1 MSLPPD
7 QAEDPGTPGAAD
19 PSGAAGPSGAPD
31 LPGTT
36 RRAVVITV
44 SDGVAAGTREDV
56 SGEVLANRLHT
67 LGYAVE
73 RKTVPDEP
81 DAIARL
87 VAAAADGGA
96 DLVVTTGGTGL
107 GPRDRTPEA
116 VGDLLEVVVP
126 GFGEAMR
133 AVGRSHTPLASLSRS
148 LGGLRGRSL
157 ILCLPGS
164 PRGAAESLDAVSDIL
179 DHAQRMAAGRTSH
192 D

>member
-1 MSLPPD
+1 VSGSAL
-7 QAEDPGTPGAAD
+7 APGD
-19 PSGAAGPSGAPD
+19 PSPP
-31 LPGTT
+31 

-56 SGEVLANRLHT
+56 SGEVLAARLDA

-73 RKTVPDEP
+73 RHSVPDEP
-81 DAIARL
+81 DDIARIV
-87 VAAAADGGA
+87 VAATDGGP

-116 VGDLLEVVVP
+116 VSGVLEVVVP
-126 GFGEAMR
+126 GFGEVMR
-133 AVGRSHTPLASLSRS
+133 AVGRTHTPLASLSRS

-157 ILCLPGS
+157 VLCLPGS
-164 PRGAAESLDAVSDIL
+164 PRGAAESLDAVADIL

>member
-1 MSLPPD
+1 MSLSPD
-7 QAEDPGTPGAAD
+7 HAGDPGAP
-19 PSGAAGPSGAPD
+19 GAAGPSSAPS
-31 LPGTT
+31 LPGTP
-36 RRAVVITV
+36 RQAVVITV

-56 SGEVLANRLHT
+56 SGEVLAGRLHA
-67 LGYAVE
+67 LGYAVG
-73 RKTVPDEP
+73 RQSVPDEP

-116 VGDLLEVVVP
+116 VADLLEVVVP

-164 PRGAAESLDAVSDIL
+164 PRGAAESLDAVADIL
-179 DHAQRMAAGRTSH
+179 DHAQRMVAGRTSH